1 MATPTK
7 KKRPSLTA
15 KQQAFVNH
23 YLICL
28 NATEAARL
36 AGYAHPNQQ
45 GPRLLV
51 NVGIRAA
58 VDARFKELHLTADE
72 AIARLATHARGDMG
86 DCLDIDE
93 HGWKLDLKK
102 MKELGLTRLIKK
114 ISYNEYGPVIE
125 LYDVQTAIAQILKYI
140 QPNAEI
146 NVNVNINDARERLA
160 QRLNSLSTRS
170 DAPPADR
177 VTH

>member
-1 MATPTK
+1 MAK
-7 KKRPSLTA
+7 SSKLTA
-15 KQQAFVNH
+15 KQQAFINH

-36 AGYAHPNQQ
+36 AGYQ
-45 GPRLLV
+45 GGYASHSVIGSNNLRNAKIAAEISNRL
-51 NVGIRAA
+51 
-58 VDARFKELHLTADE
+58 KELHLTADE
-72 AIARLATHARGDMG
+72 ALARLATHARGDMG
-86 DCLDIDE
+86 DYLDINE

-170 DAPPADR
+170 DAPPTDR

>member
-1 MATPTK
+1 MT
-7 KKRPSLTA
+7 
-15 KQQAFVNH
+15 KQQAFINH

-36 AGYAHPNQQ
+36 AGYQ
-45 GPRLLV
+45 GNYATLRK
-51 NVGIRAA
+51 VGSENLTKGNIRAA
-58 VDARFKELHLTADE
+58 IDARFKELHLTADE
-72 AIARLATHARGDMG
+72 ALARLATHARGDMG
-86 DCLDIDE
+86 DCLDINE